1 MKCVRYVFD
10 RGGRLGLGSDAGAYL
25 VPHGQGLLD
34 EYALMKQAVGP
45 ERVPEL
51 NERLRES
58 ESWIKKEMKRG

>member
-1 MKCVRYVFD
+1 
-10 RGGRLGLGSDAGAYL
+10 
-25 VPHGQGLLD
+25 
-34 EYALMKQAVGP
+34 MKQAVGP